1 MNLLLDMK
9 TIFIALVCGNFFTVF
24 LISAYWQQHKHNKT
38 LNTFFAA
45 KCIQAIAWLFL
56 TIRGGIPDIFSISLA
71 NSLLFVGLSLEI
83 ASVLLLLQV
92 FSKRVKKFYI
102 YLTLI
107 NLIGFHIIILFY
119 NLENVRIAFASIGS
133 AIVIILPT
141 YKLLFQQSS
150 TPLKKVLG
158 TLYFL
163 ILFSLIFRGI
173 SALNNQAM
181 GLFTPSITQS
191 LSFLSLY
198 LSMILGNIGFILLLK
213 ERADEELI
221 KLSKYDDLTNAL
233 NRRSFI
239 EQSKQYLIH
248 YQKIQKPVSLLL
260 FDLDHFKQINDQ
272 HGHEVGDHVLQ
283 DISSHIYQ
291 QMDKDSFL
299 FGRYGGDEFAIFLPN
314 TDEIQSSLF
323 AEKILSS
330 KNVYTL
336 EELPIEYS
344 LSIGI
349 ITVVPKE
356 NISMESLYVICDKA
370 LYDSKN
376 AGRNKVSRRYYK
388 TLEVIG

>member
-9 TIFIALVCGNFFTVF
+9 TIFITLVCGNFFTVF

-173 SALNNQAM
+173 SALNDQAM

-272 HGHEVGDHVLQ
+272 HGHEVGDRVLK
-283 DISSHIYQ
+283 DIASHIFQ
-291 QMDKDSFL
+291 QMTQDGL
-299 FGRYGGDEFAIFLPN
+299 FGRYGGDEFAILLPN
-314 TDEIQSSLF
+314 TDENQSSIF
-323 AEKILSS
+323 AEKMLNS
-330 KNVYTL
+330 KKVYTL
-336 EELPIEYS
+336 EEMSVEYS
-344 LSIGI
+344 LSIGV
-349 ITVVPKE
+349 ITVVPTE

-376 AGRNKVSRRYYK
+376 AGRNKVSRRYYE
-388 TLEVIG
+388 TLEAIG